1 MMTSRR
7 DFLAA
12 AAISGTVF
20 STLAQEAFPVKPIRW
35 VVPWVAGTPGEHI
48 IHRALPERQG

>member
-1 MMTSRR
+1 
-7 DFLAA
+7 
-12 AAISGTVF
+12 VF
-20 STLAQEAFPVKPIRW
+20 SSLAQEAFPVKPIRW